1 MAKSTS
7 GGGSLWSGIA
17 QAGGAIGGALI
28 GGASGKKAQK
38 RQHEY
43 NKEIM
48 DIQAKYLDEQNRKNN
63 EAQLKFWKDT
73 NYPEQVKQMRDA
85 GLNVGLMY
93 EGAGGA
99 GATTGSQGTGIPTG
113 GGNYSDLG
121 LSAKGM
127 DIGAQTAQAIAN
139 VELTKAQAENV
150 KADTANKTGIDKEL
164 KEAQISDITQGIKNK
179 TALETGQKLENRL
192 KEIQIVHDEDTLE
205 DRINEVQ
212 YNSKKAFN
220 ELNIMAREDKFTA
233 ETYSDRVKIVTNSLL
248 ESQVRQLLGK
258 KQAENAEADTELKKV
273 TAELAGVYAQVALM
287 NAESNRTNA
296 NTGVVNAGI
305 NQQNADSVGLKN
317 AIDKYKTEIDKALRT
332 RGLDLQGNRDAVEAT
347 DKLINQI
354 WKGIHFGW

>member
-99 GATTGSQGTGIPTG
+99 GATTGSQGAME
-113 GGNYSDLG
+113 D
-121 LSAKGM
+121 
-127 DIGAQTAQAIAN
+127 DIGT
-139 VELTKAQAENV
+139 
-150 KADTANKTGIDKEL
+150 
-164 KEAQISDITQGIKNK
+164 
-179 TALETGQKLENRL
+179 
-192 KEIQIVHDEDTLE
+192 
-205 DRINEVQ
+205 
-212 YNSKKAFN
+212 
-220 ELNIMAREDKFTA
+220 
-233 ETYSDRVKIVTNSLL
+233 SLC
-248 ESQVRQLLGK
+248 Q
-258 KQAENAEADTELKKV
+258 
-273 TAELAGVYAQVALM
+273 
-287 NAESNRTNA
+287 
-296 NTGVVNAGI
+296 
-305 NQQNADSVGLKN
+305 
-317 AIDKYKTEIDKALRT
+317 
-332 RGLDLQGNRDAVEAT
+332 
-347 DKLINQI
+347 
-354 WKGIHFGW
+354 